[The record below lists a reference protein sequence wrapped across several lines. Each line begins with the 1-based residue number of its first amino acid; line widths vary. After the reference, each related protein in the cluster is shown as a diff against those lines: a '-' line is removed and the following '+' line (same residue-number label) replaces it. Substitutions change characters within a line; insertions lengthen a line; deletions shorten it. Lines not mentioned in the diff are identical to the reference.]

1 MCLFQHFVDEI
12 PTVKHPDPIPATGE
26 QLYEARPK
34 PKKRKMETE
43 NRPETCDNSESAVL
57 TEHSNTNEK
66 GTQQTK
72 LVSFVRMV
80 WNMSCKIYKVF
91 QTWSSGSLGQVK
103 LCLLLCPILYKQ

>member
-34 PKKRKMETE
+34 PKIRKIETE
-43 NRPETCDNSESAVL
+43 SRPETCDNSESAVL

-72 LVSFVRMV
+72 LV
-80 WNMSCKIYKVF
+80 
-91 QTWSSGSLGQVK
+91 
-103 LCLLLCPILYKQ
+103 IL

>member
-34 PKKRKMETE
+34 PKIRKIETE
-43 NRPETCDNSESAVL
+43 SRPETCDNSESAVL
-57 TEHSNTNEK
+57 TEHSNTIEK

-72 LVSFVRMV
+72 FVSFVRMV
-80 WNMSCKIYKVF
+80 WNMPCKIHKVF